1 MIKIDMKKYITCIFI
16 AATLFSCKKLTTS
29 LPIPSKGNN
38 NTEDSGP
45 GTSTTVK
52 LDIATQVV
60 NTKVTDNVLYLNYV
74 ETVNLILNPDDYEKS
89 SAVHFKQDFSKSSLA
104 NFSFTTI
111 NKENQL
117 ATNYLEDNLN
127 NVVIKSASTVTIDGK
142 KYTKL
147 VLERELV
154 FSKTYKQADL
164 AIEAQNEILKKT
176 GDVISFSSYYYIN
189 GKNSDTTTATANIL
203 YKK

>member
-1 MIKIDMKKYITCIFI
+1 MKKYITCILI
-16 AATLFSCKKLTTS
+16 ATALFSCKKLTTS
-29 LPIPSKGNN
+29 LPTPSKGN
-38 NTEDSGP
+38 NTEDSGS
-45 GTSTTVK
+45 GSSTTVK
-52 LDIATQVV
+52 LDIATQIV

-74 ETVNLILNPDDYEKS
+74 ETVNLILNPDDYKKS
-89 SAVHFKQDFSKSSLA
+89 SAVRFKEDFSKSSLA

-142 KYTKL
+142 KFTKL

-154 FSKTYKQADL
+154 FSKAYKQADL

-176 GDVISFSSYYYIN
+176 GEVIGFSSYYYID
-189 GKNSDTTTATANIL
+189 GKNSDTTTTTANIL

>member
-1 MIKIDMKKYITCIFI
+1 MKKYITFI
-16 AATLFSCKKLTTS
+16 LLAATLFSCKKLTTS

-38 NTEDSGP
+38 TTDNSGP

-52 LDIATQVV
+52 MDIATQIV
-60 NTKVTDNVLYLNYV
+60 NTKVTNDVLYLNYV
-74 ETVNLILNPDDYEKS
+74 ETVSFMLNPDEYEKS
-89 SAVHFKQDFSKSSLA
+89 SAIHFKEDFSKSSLA

-127 NVVIKSASTVTIDGK
+127 NVVIKSAATVTVNGK
-142 KYTKL
+142 KFTKL
-147 VLERELV
+147 VLERELI
-154 FSKTYKQADL
+154 FSKAYKQADL
-164 AIEAQNEILKKT
+164 AVEAQNDILTKT
-176 GDVISFSSYYYIN
+176 GEVISFSSYYYTN
-189 GKNSDTTTATANIL
+189 GKNSDATTATAGIL